1 VPELSPDSEI
11 PDVVPSHADEN
22 AAPVVKKVAATTTAK
37 VVPARAAET
46 PAPKRKPV
54 AAAPAAPAAIATAP
68 ARSAGRRTHVVTK
81 GDTVFNIAKR
91 YGFTAEDIAKANSL
105 DSEYRIRMGQQLRI
119 PVKR

>member
-1 VPELSPDSEI
+1 
-11 PDVVPSHADEN
+11 
-22 AAPVVKKVAATTTAK
+22 VAAAT
-37 VVPARAAET
+37 
-46 PAPKRKPV
+46 
-54 AAAPAAPAAIATAP
+54 AAPAAPAAIATAP